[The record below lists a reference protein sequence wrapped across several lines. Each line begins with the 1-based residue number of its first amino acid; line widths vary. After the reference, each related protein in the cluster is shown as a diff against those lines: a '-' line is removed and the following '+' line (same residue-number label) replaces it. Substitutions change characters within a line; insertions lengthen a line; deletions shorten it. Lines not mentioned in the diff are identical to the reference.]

1 MNTSPFPARRALLLG
16 AFALAGAALL
26 QGCFPLVAV
35 GIGASAVMVADRR
48 STGAYV
54 DDESIEWKAADTVRK
69 HFGTLNHVNVTSY
82 NRNVLLTGEVQND
95 SARAEVERLVRGVA
109 NVRSVVNE
117 LVVGPASSLT
127 DRSNDSLITSNVKT
141 RFLNNARFSFNHIK
155 VVTEAGVVFLLGLV
169 THPEGN
175 QAAEIAR
182 TSRGVKRVVKVFE
195 YVGEGE
201 AQKIDN
207 GSGNADAD
215 GNASPPE
222 AP

>member
-1 MNTSPFPARRALLLG
+1 MNTSPFPGRRALLLG

-35 GIGASAVMVADRR
+35 GIGAGAVMIADRR
-48 STGAYV
+48 TSGAYV

-69 HFGTLNHVNVTSY
+69 HFGTLNHVVVTSY

-95 SARAEVERLVRGVA
+95 NARAEAERLVRGVA

-141 RFLNNARFSFNHIK
+141 RFLNNAQFSFNHIK

-169 THPEGN
+169 THAEGN

-195 YVGEGE
+195 YVGENE
-201 AQKIDN
+201 AQKID
-207 GSGNADAD
+207 STS
-215 GNASPPE
+215 ASPPE